1 MKKSNNHIDDIKN
14 VLESFNA
21 ENLPQIDFDKLKGTL
36 AILLEELPNLY
47 LSGDE
52 LSLLRKDY
60 IERIS
65 GMVKAITAARQ
76 NREDLESTLEYIES
90 LFGKKSEDLV
100 KQYRIISAR
109 FRDTFPASFGLVK
122 QASNGKGKALNYN

>member
-1 MKKSNNHIDDIKN
+1 MKKNSDYIDDIN
-14 VLESFNA
+14 DVLESLKA
-21 ENLPQIDFDKLKGTL
+21 ENLPEIDFDKLKGTL
-36 AILLEELPNLY
+36 SLLLDELPKMH
-47 LSGDE
+47 LSEDE

-65 GMVKAITAARQ
+65 GMAKAITATRQ
-76 NREDLESTLEYIES
+76 NRDEIESTLEYLES
-90 LFGKKSEDLV
+90 LSDKRSDELV

-122 QASNGKGKALNYN
+122 QNSDSRGKAINLN

>member
-1 MKKSNNHIDDIKN
+1 MKKNKDHINDIN
-14 VLESFNA
+14 DVLESLKA
-21 ENLPQIDFDKLKGTL
+21 ESLPQIDFDKLKGTL
-36 AILLEELPNLY
+36 SLLLEELPNLY

-76 NREDLESTLEYIES
+76 NREDLESTLEYLES
-90 LFGKKSEDLV
+90 LSNKKSDELV

-122 QASNGKGKALNYN
+122 RTSNGKGKALNYN